1 MRCQNASSNGLLS
14 AQVSRRFFISATSV
28 TVSRALEHSA
38 NANTTMAFL
47 TAAPISIYGGAT
59 RSGVRCARSR
69 VAFKVRPTR
78 AHGARMTAAAPTGGI
93 EAAWAP
99 FAERMKEL
107 NASPEVSEWNA
118 LLDVAVTAGDPP
130 AKAIW
135 VLETMRS
142 TGRAPTA
149 ETYQR
154 VLQVCAMH
162 SDRAAAFHLVEH
174 MWKDNVL
181 IGDVELPDGME
192 DVLRTILP
200 PEAFD

>member
-1 MRCQNASSNGLLS
+1 
-14 AQVSRRFFISATSV
+14 
-28 TVSRALEHSA
+28 
-38 NANTTMAFL
+38 MAFL
-47 TAAPISIYGGAT
+47 TPAPVSLRGDLSHGV
-59 RSGVRCARSR
+59 VRCTRSR
-69 VAFKVRPTR
+69 VARESRR
-78 AHGARMTAAAPTGGI
+78 ARCARMTAAAPAGGI

-99 FAERMKEL
+99 FAERMKAL
-107 NASPEVSEWNA
+107 DASPEISEWNA
-118 LLDVAVTAGDPP
+118 LLDVAVEAGDLP

-154 VLQVCAMH
+154 VLQVCAAH

-174 MWKDNVL
+174 MWKDGIL

-192 DVLRTILP
+192 DVLRSILP